1 MVKKTQELLILFIE
15 VANVPFEAP
24 RSLRMGEGGVHMKI
38 NFSETIF
45 VGIGISVNIDHLQ
58 LA

>member
-24 RSLRMGEGGVHMKI
+24 RSLLMGEGGVHMKI
-38 NFSETIF
+38 NFSETVF
-45 VGIGISVNIDHLQ
+45 VGIGISVNIDHL
-58 LA
+58 